1 MVDERTERVSHCDF
15 DSIGLQTACKE
26 NEGKAVRDERDKRI
40 MQEIAALDRCSITNT
55 IDTILVH
62 YTTRT

>member
-1 MVDERTERVSHCDF
+1 MNEPNAYRIVISIRSDYKQLAKRTKRRLSEM
-15 DSIGLQTACKE
+15 
-26 NEGKAVRDERDKRI
+26 NEINEI